1 MKILQTIALTCLA
14 TSAIADTTLTFSGKK
29 DKVSMK
35 MQFAHD
41 MMRATSVDDNSSYMV
56 YDANNKTFTMFIT
69 DKKQYYVMGEE
80 QIAALSDIGAMMDKM
95 MEKQLANVPEAQR
108 EMMRNMMAGALK
120 AQMPEQAPKPVYS
133 MTGKS
138 TSYNGFDC
146 QVVSKKSGRKKSE
159 FCVTDYSNLGMSSS
173 EYDIIT
179 SFQHTIEALAQQF
192 GADNSMDF
200 SSLGN
205 YMPVQYKQEGES
217 GTLSDVNHD
226 TLEVSIFAI
235 PAGYSEM
242 DMPF

>member
-1 MKILQTIALTCLA
+1 MKILQTLALTCLA
-14 TSAIADTTLTFSGKK
+14 TTAIADTTLTYSGKK

-41 MMRATSVDDNSSYMV
+41 MMRATSVDDNSSYMT
-56 YDANNKTFTMFIT
+56 YDANKKTFTMFMT
-69 DKKQYYVMGEE
+69 DKKQYFVMGEE
-80 QIAALSDIGAMMDKM
+80 QIAALSDMTAMMDKM

-120 AQMPEQAPKPVYS
+120 AQMPKQAPKPVYT
-133 MTGKS
+133 MTGKRA
-138 TSYNGFDC
+138 SYNGFDC
-146 QVVSKKSGRKKSE
+146 QVVAKKTGRKKSE
-159 FCVTDYSNLGMSSS
+159 FCVTEYSKLGMSNS
-173 EYDIIT
+173 EYAIIT

-192 GADNSMDF
+192 GQDNSMDF

-205 YMPVQYKQEGES
+205 FMPVQYKQEGES
-217 GTLSDVNHD
+217 GTLTDVNHD
-226 TLEVSIFAI
+226 SLDISIFAI